1 MVGYDRIA
9 PARWGHDSPGDRAHA
24 AIVAKALK
32 SMTLT
37 RLYAY
42 GTLLEGLAQ
51 DLEHMTAK
59 LGPFIQEEHTVV
71 RRRHHARH
79 RHVAPADQPDIRDGI
94 VGSAT
99 RVGRD
104 QRRAVA
110 GESGDARDAGGL
122 DGLRRR
128 QCRQKNG
135 KAACPRI
142 GGTGPAVRWAWG
154 TTRGLQAYT
163 FHVHKTSQRTPL
175 RRRQA
180 DAIPEPRPPLWP
192 AAE

>member
-71 RRRHHARH
+71 RR
-79 RHVAPADQPDIRDGI
+79 
-94 VGSAT
+94 
-99 RVGRD
+99 
-104 QRRAVA
+104 
-110 GESGDARDAGGL
+110 
-122 DGLRRR
+122 
-128 QCRQKNG
+128 
-135 KAACPRI
+135 
-142 GGTGPAVRWAWG
+142 
-154 TTRGLQAYT
+154 
-163 FHVHKTSQRTPL
+163 
-175 RRRQA
+175 
-180 DAIPEPRPPLWP
+180 
-192 AAE
+192 